1 MFRYLPA
8 AAAAVALGFAA
19 VPAAE
24 AATVFSGTVNTIQ
37 ANNVD
42 PGLVVQ
48 TGNFNSFSLPLEV
61 GVTSAPVG
69 LFSIWTN
76 EADIGWDDLA
86 RSNIFVQLQFSS
98 PTGPWTGGPIGGETF
113 GVWGVFKEG
122 GRVEWDGPATYT
134 FGNGGKLEVSLNN
147 TNFNWGDWS
156 LFNPE
161 TNPGQQYGAVVEARF
176 KLVELPSAVPEPAT
190 WAMMITG
197 FGLAG
202 VAIRRRRES
211 LVAA

>member
-1 MFRYLPA
+1 MFKYLPA
-8 AAAAVALGFAA
+8 AAAALALSFAA

-24 AATVFSGTVNTIQ
+24 AATVFSGTVNNVN
-37 ANNVD
+37 ANNAGS
-42 PGLVVQ
+42 GLMVE

-76 EADIGWDDLA
+76 ETDIGWDDLA
-86 RSNIFVQLQFSS
+86 SSAIFVQLQFTA
-98 PTGPWTGGPIGGETF
+98 PAGPWAGGPIGGETF
-113 GVWGVFKEG
+113 GVWGFFREG
-122 GRVEWDGPATYT
+122 GKVEWDGPATYT
-134 FGNGGKLEVSLNN
+134 FGNGGKLEVSLND
-147 TNFNWGDWS
+147 TYFNWGDYAW
-156 LFNPE
+156 NPK
-161 TNPGQQYGAVVEARF
+161 TNPGQQYGAVVSGNF
-176 KLVELPSAVPEPAT
+176 KLIDLPSAVPEPAT

-202 VAIRRRRES
+202 VAIRRRRET

>member
-1 MFRYLPA
+1 MFKYLPA
-8 AAAAVALGFAA
+8 AAAALALSFAA

-24 AATVFSGTVNTIQ
+24 AATVFSGTVNNVN
-37 ANNVD
+37 ANHAD
-42 PGLVVQ
+42 PGLVVE

-76 EADIGWDDLA
+76 ESDIGWDDLA
-86 RSNIFVQLQFSS
+86 SSAIFVQLQFTA
-98 PTGPWTGGPIGGETF
+98 PAGPWAGGPIGGETF
-113 GVWGVFKEG
+113 GVWGVFREG
-122 GRVEWDGPATYT
+122 GKVEWDGPATYT
-134 FGNGGKLEVSLNN
+134 FGNGGKLEVSLND
-147 TNFNWGDWS
+147 TYFNWGDYAW
-156 LFNPE
+156 NPK
-161 TNPGQQYGAVVEARF
+161 TNPGQQYGAVVSGNF
-176 KLVELPSAVPEPAT
+176 KLIDLPSAVPEPAT

-202 VAIRRRRES
+202 VAIRRRRET

>member
-1 MFRYLPA
+1 MFKYLPA
-8 AAAAVALGFAA
+8 AAAALALSFAA

-24 AATVFSGTVNTIQ
+24 AATVVSGTVNNVN
-37 ANNVD
+37 ANHAD
-42 PGLVVQ
+42 PGLVVE

-76 EADIGWDDLA
+76 EGDIGKDDKVG
-86 RSNIFVQLQFSS
+86 SPISVFLQFTA
-98 PTGPWTGGPIGGETF
+98 PTGPWSGGPITGETF
-113 GVWGVFKEG
+113 GINGFFVQG
-122 GRVEWDGPATYT
+122 GKIEWDGPAVYT
-134 FGNGGKLEVSLNN
+134 FGNGGKLEVSLKD
-147 TNFNWGDWS
+147 TYFNWGAFGTS
-156 LFNPE
+156 
-161 TNPGQQYGAVVEARF
+161 PGQKYGAVVEGNF
-176 KLVELPSAVPEPAT
+176 KLVDLPSAVPEPAT

-202 VAIRRRRES
+202 VAIRRRRET